1 MLFAGVAHISFLR
14 AEFRAQ
20 VPGWLT
26 SNTSL
31 IDAVVIISGLV
42 EIALGIALIFAT
54 GQRAK
59 SGIALAIFFLL
70 IFPGNIHQYING
82 ISAFGL
88 DTDTK
93 RLVRLFFQP
102 LLVIWALWSGGA
114 LDSILKTKNDKQ

>member
-1 MLFAGVAHISFLR
+1 MLFAGIAHSTFLR
-14 AEFRAQ
+14 AEFQAQ
-20 VPGWLT
+20 VPDWLT
-26 SNTSL
+26 RDIYL
-31 IDAVVIISGLV
+31 IDVVVVASGIIEVLLGL
-42 EIALGIALIFAT
+42 ALIFAT
-54 GQRAK
+54 QYQTKA
-59 SGIALAIFFLL
+59 GIALALFFIL